1 MRHGSAFHER
11 YGRPGAG
18 STLFSARGIAK
29 RFLAVGLTAMLA
41 GQAMAASKP
50 KKEKPVPTPAGS
62 SLSGRI
68 IGADGKPI
76 RGAAVLV
83 KSLDG
88 EASWIS
94 KPSDKGGR
102 FNLRGMHYGWAEVV
116 VNTEGGAFLG
126 DQAMNLPPGR
136 NVVVTLSLLE
146 TGDKPASWWADRRV
160 EIPKTEA
167 DSTIAGMALSNQ
179 KLTGVEYW
187 KSPAGIAIL
196 ISASVVALAA
206 IAAGGNSYRAP

>member
-1 MRHGSAFHER
+1 MRCDSAFSQR
-11 YGRPGAG
+11 YGRRGIG
-18 STLFSARGIAK
+18 STMFSARGRVGK
-29 RFLAVGLTAMLA
+29 LLAVVLTAMLA
-41 GQAMAASKP
+41 GQTAMAKT
-50 KKEKPVPTPAGS
+50 KKEKPAAIPPGS
-62 SLSGRI
+62 TLNGKI
-68 IGADGKPI
+68 VGDDGKPI
-76 RGAAVLV
+76 RGATVTV

-88 EASWIS
+88 EMSWIS

-102 FNLRGMHYGWAEVV
+102 FNLRGMHYGWAELVV
-116 VNTEGGAFLG
+116 ETEAGAFLS

-146 TGDKPASWWADRRV
+146 TRDRPASWWADRRV
-160 EIPKTEA
+160 EIPKAEEN
-167 DSTIAGMALSNQ
+167 STIAGMALSNQ

-206 IAAGGNSYRAP
+206 IAAGGRNYSAP